1 MITRSWLLAVS
12 TAVSMACASLTA
24 TAPAHATAP
33 APATALA
40 PQTARTTAAPPVALH
55 PASAKGR
62 ARAPLSCAGDI
73 LLAAGDTATQLYDG
87 MTGPGTIDF
96 TPVGAATA
104 KYNGMGVDPDD
115 KYIYAIDRDNLH
127 LLRIDSAG
135 AVTDLGSAGLP
146 TPTTGAKNYAAGAF
160 DGAGSYV
167 VGNGYNNMLYRVDIA
182 TKTSTPITLDQTLNG
197 VIDIA
202 YSGGYFWGADLDND
216 IIRIDPATGTVTSYS
231 GILMGPAVG
240 TGFGGAFTYGN
251 GDLGFYNNG
260 GTIIRVQLDTPA
272 TPVLT
277 QLSTQA
283 APAMSIAVDAT
294 SCYDAPVDLGV
305 DKSGPVSVSEGGTVS
320 YTIKVTNNGP
330 NPSSGWTL
338 TDTIPAGLTNAATT
352 TTGCMITNG
361 MLSCT
366 GGPLAVGA
374 SSTIALTGTAGP
386 GVTTIVN
393 TAVVAGNDPDPNP
406 DNDQDTTTT
415 IVNPLVDLGIDKSGP
430 ASVDA
435 GGNVSYT
442 LKVTNNGPSPSS
454 GWTVTDTIPAG
465 LDNAATTTAG
475 CAVASGTL
483 TCTGG
488 PLAVGA
494 SSSIAL
500 TGTAAPSATTIT
512 NTAKVKGKEP
522 DPNPDNDQDTTT
534 TTVNPV
540 VDLGIDKS
548 GPASVDAGGNVSYT
562 LKVTNNGPSPSSGWT
577 VTDTIPAGLSN
588 AATTTAGCAVASGT
602 LTCTGGPLAVGA
614 SSSIALTGT
623 AAPSATTITNT
634 AKVKGKEPDPNPD
647 NDQDT
652 TTTTVNPVVDLGID
666 KSGPA
671 SVDAGGNV
679 SYTLKVTNN
688 GPSPSSGWTVTDTIP
703 AGLSNAATTT
713 AGCAVA
719 SGTLTCT
726 GGPLAVGA
734 SSSIT
739 LTGTA
744 ANSPTT
750 ITNTAKVK
758 GNEPDPNPDND
769 QDTVTTTV
777 NGKPGLTIVKKQNG
791 PVTVNPGDKV
801 TYTLTV
807 TNTGTTTYTASA
819 PAVLT
824 DDLSDLLDDA
834 KYDNDAK
841 ATSGSVSYQTPTL
854 TWRGALA
861 PGQKATITFSITTN
875 ARPFGDLKLDNTV
888 VSATPGNN
896 CPAYGTDPRCTT
908 HGKVKP
914 KDKDDKDRGRRA

>member
-40 PQTARTTAAPPVALH
+40 PQTARTTAAPPPVAPH
-55 PASAKGR
+55 PAAPQSR

-96 TPVGAATA
+96 TPVGPATA

-115 KYIYAIDRDNLH
+115 KYIYAIDRVSLN
-127 LLRIDSAG
+127 LLRIDNAG

-216 IIRIDPATGTVTSYS
+216 IIRIDPATGTVTSYP
-231 GILMGPAVG
+231 GILTGPAPG

-260 GTIIRVQLDTPA
+260 GTIIRVQLDTPD

-338 TDTIPAGLTNAATT
+338 TDAIPAGLTNAATT
-352 TTGCMITNG
+352 TTGCTVTNG
-361 MLSCT
+361 SLSCT

-465 LDNAATTTAG
+465 L
-475 CAVASGTL
+475 
-483 TCTGG
+483 
-488 PLAVGA
+488 
-494 SSSIAL
+494 
-500 TGTAAPSATTIT
+500 
-512 NTAKVKGKEP
+512 
-522 DPNPDNDQDTTT
+522 
-534 TTVNPV
+534 
-540 VDLGIDKS
+540 
-548 GPASVDAGGNVSYT
+548 
-562 LKVTNNGPSPSSGWT
+562 
-577 VTDTIPAGLSN
+577 SN

-634 AKVKGKEPDPNPD
+634 AKVKGNEPDPNPD

-671 SVDAGGNV
+671 SVDTGANV

-688 GPSPSSGWTVTDTIP
+688 GPSASSGWTVTDTIP
-703 AGLSNAATTT
+703 AGLTNAATTT

-734 SSSIT
+734 SSTIA

-791 PVTVNPGDKV
+791 PVTVKPGDKV

-834 KYDNDAK
+834 RYDNDAK
-841 ATSGSVSYQTPTL
+841 ATSGSVSYQAPTL
-854 TWRGALA
+854 TWRGALT

-914 KDKDDKDRGRRA
+914 KDKDDKDRGSRD